1 MGRQPTQHQN
11 QAGLAEVQGDAV
23 QDAER
28 VAMQAVDHAV
38 ADPLASCDV
47 TRQQHPFARNLAK
60 GGDDS
65 LANLLALCAN
75 CHKGEHRQRRE
86 VSSERAEWLA
96 YFEELKRQALSGK
109 GYS

>member
-38 ADPLASCDV
+38 ADPLASCDA
-47 TRQQHPFARNLAK
+47 TRQQHQFARNLAE
-60 GGDDS
+60 GGDDA
-65 LANLLALCAN
+65 LANLLAAVRELP
-75 CHKGEHRQRRE
+75 KGEHRQRRE
-86 VSSERAEWLA
+86 VSVERAEWLA
-96 YFEELKRQALSGK
+96 YFEELKRQAPSGK